1 MHTVEVDE
9 LGVGSR
15 DESSRSSK
23 SSSFEGFGFL
33 LDPMIFSAA
42 AIVSWRKHGLNEMGK
57 VGVVLMRNFFPTS
70 VFGVGIFSLFLRTV
84 ESTVEEVLSPV

>member
-9 LGVGSR
+9 LGVGSG

-42 AIVSWRKHGLNEMGK
+42 AIVIYMYIT
-57 VGVVLMRNFFPTS
+57 V
-70 VFGVGIFSLFLRTV
+70 IFKDLL
-84 ESTVEEVLSPV
+84 L

>member
-9 LGVGSR
+9 LGVGWG

-42 AIVSWRKHGLNEMGK
+42 AIVSWRKPGLNEMGK
-57 VGVVLMRNFFPTS
+57 VGVVLMRNFTLPS
-70 VFGVGIFSLFLRTV
+70 SSGVHG
-84 ESTVEEVLSPV
+84 